1 MAGSAPRALFVSYSS
16 LFGGAERVLLDCAT
30 GLESAV
36 VACPDGPLARNARDA
51 GLIVV
56 PLSRQ
61 RLELRGRIRDRAAA
75 TTRILRQAAE
85 VRSAVRELRPDVV
98 FGWNMRGLLVSV
110 AARRGLRPRPALVFQ
125 HNDLLPGPSIGRVVR
140 AAARR
145 AALVV
150 CLSRAIA
157 DDLDPKAQLRRRLR
171 VVNPGVD
178 LERFRPVGA
187 EAAGAREVLVLGA
200 IVGWK
205 RPDLALEIARI
216 AAPRLPGLT
225 VTLAGEPLDEPG
237 RRLYADLRRRVAA
250 TDLGRHVRLDGRVP
264 DPAGSLQ
271 RAGCLLHCAEREPF
285 GLALIEAL
293 ACGVPVVAA
302 NAGGPAEI
310 VDETCGAL
318 YPPGD
323 ARAAADALQ
332 RVLSSP
338 EQRARLGEGAR
349 ARAER
354 LFDKERFRLDY
365 RALVDELAAR

>member
-16 LFGGAERVLLDCAT
+16 LFGGAERLLLDCAT

-36 VACPDGPLARNARDA
+36 VACPEGPLARNAREA
-51 GLIVV
+51 GLTVV
-56 PLSRQ
+56 PLSHQ

-75 TTRILRQAAE
+75 ATRILRQAAE
-85 VRSAVRELRPDVV
+85 VRAAVRGQRPDVV
-98 FGWNMRGLLVSV
+98 IGWNMRGLLVGV
-110 AARRGLRPRPALVFQ
+110 AALRGLRPRPPLVFQ
-125 HNDLLPGPSIGRVVR
+125 HNDLLPGPAIGRVVR

-157 DDLDPKAQLRRRLR
+157 EDLDPRGQLARPLR
-171 VVNPGVD
+171 VVHPGVD
-178 LERFRPVGA
+178 LDRFRPGSA
-187 EAAGAREVLVLGA
+187 ETAGGQEVLVLGA

-216 AAPRLPGLT
+216 AAARLPGLT
-225 VTLAGEPLDEPG
+225 MTLAGEPLDEPG
-237 RRLYADLRRRVAA
+237 RRLDADLRRRVES
-250 TDLGRHVRLDGRVP
+250 TDLGRHVRLDGRIP
-264 DPAGSLQ
+264 DPTGSLQ
-271 RAGCLLHCAEREPF
+271 RAACLLHCADREPF

-302 NAGGPAEI
+302 NAAGPAEI

-323 ARAAADALQ
+323 AQAAADALH

-338 EQRARLGEGAR
+338 EQRATLAEGAR

-354 LFDKERFRLDY
+354 LFDRERFRLSY
-365 RALVDELAAR
+365 RELVDEVAAP

>member
-1 MAGSAPRALFVSYSS
+1 V
-16 LFGGAERVLLDCAT
+16 
-30 GLESAV
+30 
-36 VACPDGPLARNARDA
+36 
-51 GLIVV
+51 
-56 PLSRQ
+56 
-61 RLELRGRIRDRAAA
+61 
-75 TTRILRQAAE
+75 
-85 VRSAVRELRPDVV
+85 
-98 FGWNMRGLLVSV
+98 
-110 AARRGLRPRPALVFQ
+110 
-125 HNDLLPGPSIGRVVR
+125 
-140 AAARR
+140 
-145 AALVV
+145 
-150 CLSRAIA
+150 
-157 DDLDPKAQLRRRLR
+157 
-171 VVNPGVD
+171 
-178 LERFRPVGA
+178 
-187 EAAGAREVLVLGA
+187 
-200 IVGWK
+200 
-205 RPDLALEIARI
+205 
-216 AAPRLPGLT
+216 
-225 VTLAGEPLDEPG
+225 
-237 RRLYADLRRRVAA
+237 
-250 TDLGRHVRLDGRVP
+250 
-264 DPAGSLQ
+264 SLQ